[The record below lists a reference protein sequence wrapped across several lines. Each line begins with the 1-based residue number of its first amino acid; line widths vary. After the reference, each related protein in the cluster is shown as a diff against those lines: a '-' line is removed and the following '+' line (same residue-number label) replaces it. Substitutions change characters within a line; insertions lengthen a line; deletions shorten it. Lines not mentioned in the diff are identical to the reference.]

1 MNNQINWSK
10 KVKKLDENIRREIG
24 IEDDDKMKH
33 VLIKVQTNACESIEP
48 AFIVGEDET
57 FLDLFVLSSKGHGI
71 ISTTVLKNNIQS
83 IGVIGGVCAEKVDSC
98 DDKLTLD
105 EVDVLYQ

>member
-48 AFIVGEDET
+48 AFIVGEH
-57 FLDLFVLSSKGHGI
+57 FLIYLFYL
-71 ISTTVLKNNIQS
+71 Q
-83 IGVIGGVCAEKVDSC
+83 KVME
-98 DDKLTLD
+98 LFLQ
-105 EVDVLYQ
+105 LF

>member
-48 AFIVGEDET
+48 AFIV
-57 FLDLFVLSSKGHGI
+57 
-71 ISTTVLKNNIQS
+71 
-83 IGVIGGVCAEKVDSC
+83 DSC

-105 EVDVLYQ
+105 DVDVLYQ